1 MSQVNDLTGSGAP
14 SEMLFSNLNEV
25 SNLHDATGLERLSD
39 SQSLS
44 EQASLDYSR
53 HVPVPMVNRDQSM
66 QVIPEESRSEI
77 NDTTYSVEQSMV
89 KDAPSARG
97 ARALN
102 AS

>member
-77 NDTTYSVEQSMV
+77 NDTTYSVEQSNL
-89 KDAPSARG
+89 PSDRG
-97 ARALN
+97 ARALD